1 MQRASF
7 MRPFGGA
14 RSLANA
20 AKHGRANVNFS
31 DFQNAY
37 RPKTT
42 AEIVNSIAC
51 FTACEQPWIV
61 KNSEELYNV
70 SKNLLGP
77 VVDDVVRETF
87 FKHFC
92 AGEDQVSTSCKHCC
106 VGTRLQKRTP
116 KTTRG
121 VSHAPSPCYRL
132 FSPAAQR
139 SIAPTVQRLR
149 DYGVG
154 AILDYGTCVCAQ
166 RAGARGGSPLLPL
179 PGCWL
184 DALA

>member
-61 KNSEELYNV
+61 KNSAY
-70 SKNLLGP
+70 SATKHGP
-77 VVDDVVRETF
+77 LWEFWHYRVVIPLTY
-87 FKHFC
+87 
-92 AGEDQVSTSCKHCC
+92 AANNPSTL
-106 VGTRLQKRTP
+106 VKRQ
-116 KTTRG
+116 
-121 VSHAPSPCYRL
+121 
-132 FSPAAQR
+132 PAALVLV
-139 SIAPTVQRLR
+139 T
-149 DYGVG
+149 
-154 AILDYGTCVCAQ
+154 
-166 RAGARGGSPLLPL
+166 
-179 PGCWL
+179 
-184 DALA
+184 